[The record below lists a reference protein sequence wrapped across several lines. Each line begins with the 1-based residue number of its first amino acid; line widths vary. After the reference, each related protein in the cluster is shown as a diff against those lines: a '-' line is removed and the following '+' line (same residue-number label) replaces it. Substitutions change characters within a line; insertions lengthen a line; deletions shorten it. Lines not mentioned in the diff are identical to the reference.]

1 MPNLSDRK
9 NPWDLLK
16 KMIHVIMG
24 LIYILIGA
32 SVIYRKW
39 FITELNT
46 LVSYSLGLLLI
57 LYGLFRIYRILKDS

>member
-57 LYGLFRIYRILKDS
+57 LYGLFRIYRIIKDS